1 MLCFAQM
8 KLRQA
13 ANDVM
18 LRINDVALLANQI
31 DILALLCYN
40 NAKKGDEFIL
50 KRYILSFLC
59 IFTMFLLVTSCT
71 KDDVNSPIQN
81 NVNPEYE
88 NKINSV
94 ICDEYNEYEILG
106 YFNIS
111 DTADVL
117 DTVFLVK
124 SASCIDL
131 HTLYNIEGQIYNQC
145 NFRNIAND
153 TVQSYFCV
161 FDEGIEIS
169 FLLTAQKQNI
179 PKDSQVY
186 EINGYYFCVVDIR
199 DTNTTYILSPEAS
212 KAIMGYTP
220 KDFFSEYLP
229 FYDDCCDL
237 REKATIDDNGNLVL
251 KMSEKDKLAFLSEVY
266 CDIEEFKKIEGVTVS
281 EDYSELIIC
290 GSKNEIADIV
300 WNHFPLFLPEYMT
313 RLQFVSGND
322 PETISATVK
331 VIDEMSGEI
340 LYVAVWPKDKIDFDF
355 VDGEFAN

>member
-1 MLCFAQM
+1 M
-8 KLRQA
+8 
-13 ANDVM
+13 
-18 LRINDVALLANQI
+18 
-31 DILALLCYN
+31 
-40 NAKKGDEFIL
+40 
-50 KRYILSFLC
+50 KRYILSSLC
-59 IFTMFLLVTSCT
+59 IFVILLLAVSCT

-81 NVNPEYE
+81 GVNSEYE

-106 YFNIS
+106 YFNILDS
-111 DTADVL
+111 EEVL
-117 DTVFLVK
+117 DTVFLIK
-124 SASCIDL
+124 SASGIDL
-131 HTLYNIEGQIYNQC
+131 HTLYRTEGKDYNQC
-145 NFRNIAND
+145 NLKNINID
-153 TVQSYFCV
+153 TVQSYFCM
-161 FDEGIEIS
+161 FDEGVEIS
-169 FLLTAQKQNI
+169 FLLTAQKPNI

-220 KDFFSEYLP
+220 KDFFNEYLP

-237 REKATIDDNGNLVL
+237 RDKATIDENGNLVL

-290 GSKNEIADIV
+290 GSKKEIADIV

-322 PETISATVK
+322 PETISVTVK
-331 VIDEMSGEI
+331 VIDETSGES
-340 LYVAVWPKDKIDFDF
+340 LYVAVWPKEKIKFDF
-355 VDGEFAN
+355 IDGEFAN